1 MDGHG
6 LLDFDLCF
14 FNGIIRTIFV
24 QKPINL
30 ELLLGGWSPNFLSP
44 ADGCIFNGRCN
55 TKSWARCML
64 FDRIYHATCSK
75 VVLIICNH
83 CTSGRFV
90 GPAKHQLLNGL
101 HGLSKANLPFMNAIG
116 RFMRVN
122 NQSTTWKVQPT
133 LASTLTHGSTWH
145 DFVKNFLVSHA
156 SPCRSFGCFQL
167 GFLRSLFDQF
177 HLAGQLV
184 AFQPGY
190 EISLENDGLIRSK
203 QCSMLFNV
211 LFLRTGWYVS
221 RKDHDIW

>member
-6 LLDFDLCF
+6 LLDSDLCF
-14 FNGIIRTIFV
+14 FNGIIQTIYV
-24 QKPINL
+24 QKTFFL

-101 HGLSKANLPFMNAIG
+101 HGLYSALENSCIPKSLPFMNAIG

-133 LASTLTHGSTWH
+133 LASTLTHWHMTW
-145 DFVKNFLVSHA
+145 FYQISWCLM
-156 SPCRSFGCFQL
+156 R
-167 GFLRSLFDQF
+167 
-177 HLAGQLV
+177 HLAGLLV
-184 AFQPGY
+184 ASSLGSWGLSSISSTLPGN
-190 EISLENDGLIRSK
+190 L
-203 QCSMLFNV
+203 
-211 LFLRTGWYVS
+211 
-221 RKDHDIW
+221 